1 MRRYIVRYRN
11 EGAEG
16 LWGLRLG
23 KVSPRRV
30 PQQETSEVVALYKGL
45 YPDRNVAH
53 FYEAYV
59 ERHGGRRCCNWVKNC
74 LYRAGV
80 ARRPR
85 GGG

>member
-1 MRRYIVRYRN
+1 MRRYIVRYGN

-16 LWGLRLG
+16 LLGRRLG
-23 KVSPRRV
+23 KVSP
-30 PQQETSEVVALYKGL
+30 EEVALYKGL